1 MKRIINLIV
10 ASALFAAVC
19 SPAFAQPA
27 GIIED
32 EKPMPVRIL
41 YWNIQNGMWSDQGNN
56 YDNFVAYVNSVNPDI
71 CVWAE
76 GKSHYK
82 TGSADR
88 FESEDELYLTKHW
101 PELAARYGHNYTY
114 VGGDRDFYPQVITS
128 RYPIENVK
136 RITGTD
142 SLLVVHGCG
151 WATID
156 LNGRKFNFVTVH
168 TWPQK
173 YGFNIATEDRERSI
187 AANEGDYFRRTEM
200 EYICNE
206 TINGQPDA
214 ANEYWVMLGDFNSRS
229 RIDNYH
235 YKWPDDDTR
244 FLVHDYI
251 REHTPY
257 IDIVAEKYPGEFRK
271 TIIGGTRIDFVYM
284 TKPAFKCLRNVDII
298 YDGYPANTRAEG
310 LSNFCYP
317 SDHYPIIIDLG
328 VN

>member
-19 SPAFAQPA
+19 YPASAQPA
-27 GIIED
+27 GIF
-32 EKPMPVRIL
+32 KKGRPMPVRIL

-56 YDNFVAYVNSVNPDI
+56 YDNFVEYVNSVNPDI

-82 TGSADR
+82 TGTADR
-88 FESEDELYLTKHW
+88 FESEDELYLVEHW
-101 PELAARYGHNYTY
+101 PELAARYGHKYTY

-173 YGFNIATEDRERSI
+173 YGFNIAAEDRERSI
-187 AANEGDYFRRTEM
+187 AAHEGDYFRRTEM

-214 ANEYWVMLGDFNSRS
+214 AREYWVMLGDFNSRS

-235 YKWPDDDTR
+235 YQWSDDDTR

-251 REHTPY
+251 HKHTPY
-257 IDIVAEKYPGEFRK
+257 IDIVAKKYPGEFRK
-271 TIIGGTRIDFVYM
+271 TIIGGSRIDFVYM
-284 TKPAFKCLRNVDII
+284 TKPAFKCLKNVDII

-317 SDHYPIIIDLG
+317 SDHYPIIVDLV